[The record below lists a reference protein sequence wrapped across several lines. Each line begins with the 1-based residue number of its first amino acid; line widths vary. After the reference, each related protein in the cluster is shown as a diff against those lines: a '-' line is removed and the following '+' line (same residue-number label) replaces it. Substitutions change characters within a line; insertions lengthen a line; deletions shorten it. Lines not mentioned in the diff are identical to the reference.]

1 MSVETQQKN
10 RAGSLTTD
18 ITSFMNWNTKNHL
31 LSLIPYIRKYRSQVA
46 LGALMVLLTNI
57 AAVTS
62 PWILRTA
69 IDELYIKIDRD
80 ILLYF
85 SLFIIGVS
93 LIEGG
98 FRFLMRRILIGVSRK
113 IEYDLRNDLFAHLQS
128 LSPSFYER
136 NPTGD
141 IMARSTND
149 LSAVR
154 MVLGPGIMYSMNT
167 LFTVI
172 LTTTILIRINTQLA
186 ILTLAPLLGV
196 SLCVKYFG
204 KQIHQRFERIQ
215 EEFST
220 LTTLAQ
226 ENVAGIRVVK
236 AYNQE
241 NAFIERFRA
250 ASDRYL
256 NKSLSLVRVWGIF
269 SPLLSFLLGLSS
281 VGLLWYGGYQ
291 VIEGQ
296 ITVGDFVA
304 FIAYLAMLTWP
315 TIALGWVI
323 NIFERGSASMGRI
336 NKIFNSHP
344 EIRDEHTL
352 PISILE
358 GHIQVRNLT
367 FSYNGNP
374 ILKEI
379 NFEVL
384 PGQTLAIVGS
394 TGSGKSTL
402 VNLLCRLYRVPK
414 GKIFID
420 TIDVNNIPLQTLRQG
435 IGYVQQETFLFSE
448 MVSDNIAF
456 GQPKANPKAIENA
469 ARLSN
474 IWPDITQFSNQM
486 TTLVGERGITLSG
499 GQKQRIAISRAILIN
514 PKILILDDALSAVD
528 TRTEELILERLSKNT
543 SPRTVILISHRI
555 STIRSA
561 DLILVMDKGEIVER
575 GSHRHLLTANG
586 HYARLYEKQRLK
598 AELGVK

>member
-1 MSVETQQKN
+1 
-10 RAGSLTTD
+10 
-18 ITSFMNWNTKNHL
+18 MNWNTKNHL

-69 IDELYIKIDRD
+69 IDELYIKFDRNV
-80 ILLYF
+80 LLYF

-98 FRFLMRRILIGVSRK
+98 FRFFMRHILIGVSRK

-141 IMARSTND
+141 IMARATND

-167 LFTVI
+167 LFTAI
-172 LTTTILIRINTQLA
+172 LTTTILIRIDTQLA

-204 KQIHQRFERIQ
+204 KQIHQRFEKIQ

-336 NKIFNSHP
+336 NKIFHSHP
-344 EIRDEHTL
+344 EIWDENTL
-352 PISILE
+352 PISVLE

-367 FSYNGNP
+367 FSYNDSP
-374 ILKEI
+374 VLKEI

-402 VNLLCRLYRVPK
+402 VNLLCRLYRVPH
-414 GKIFID
+414 GKIFFD
-420 TIDVNNIPLQTLRQG
+420 TTDVNNIPLQTLRQG

-514 PKILILDDALSAVD
+514 PKILILDDALSSVD
-528 TRTEELILERLSKNT
+528 THTEELILERLSKNT
-543 SPRTVILISHRI
+543 SSRTVILISHRI

-561 DLILVMDKGEIVER
+561 DLILVMDNGEIVER
-575 GSHRHLLTANG
+575 GSHRHLLAANG
-586 HYARLYEKQRLK
+586 HYSRLYEKQRLK
-598 AELGVK
+598 EELEVE